1 MAALRIGED
10 ATVRYIIE
18 TTESTFTAR
27 AFATGLFASFGHS
40 PTIAI
45 PDFEGEAI
53 LNPDAAEKSSLRIV
67 IHAASLNASNDI
79 PEKDREELNRRMQK
93 EVLESGYFSE
103 IVYEC
108 SGVSSSNI
116 GEGQYW
122 MVLSGKLT
130 LHGVTRVQL
139 VSARVSV
146 NGDKLRAAG
155 DVSIRQ
161 SEYAIR
167 PVSAGGG
174 TIRLKD
180 EVRLSFEI
188 FARKEA

>member
-1 MAALRIGED
+1 
-10 ATVRYIIE
+10 
-18 TTESTFTAR
+18 
-27 AFATGLFASFGHS
+27 
-40 PTIAI
+40 
-45 PDFEGEAI
+45 
-53 LNPDAAEKSSLRIV
+53 V

-79 PEKDREELNRRMQK
+79 PEKDREEVNRRMHK

-108 SGVSSSNI
+108 SVVSSSNI
-116 GEGQYW
+116 ADGEYW

-130 LHGVTRVQL
+130 LHGVTRAQL

-146 NGDKLRAAG
+146 NGGNLRAAG

>member
-1 MAALRIGED
+1 MGSA
-10 ATVRYIIE
+10 
-18 TTESTFTAR
+18 FTAR
-27 AFATGLFASFGHS
+27 AFATGLFGAFGHN

-45 PDFEGEAI
+45 PDFEGEAV
-53 LNPDAAEKSSLRIV
+53 LDPDAVDESSLRIV
-67 IHAASLNASNDI
+67 IHSASLHTTNDI
-79 PEKDREELNRRMQK
+79 PEKDREEVNRKMHK
-93 EVLESGYFSE
+93 EVLESGYFSQ

-108 SGVSSSNI
+108 PDVAATKI

-130 LHGVTRVQL
+130 LHGVTRAQP

-146 NGDKLRAAG
+146 NGDGLRATG
-155 DVSIRQ
+155 DLSIRQ
-161 SEYAIR
+161 SDYQIR

-188 FARKEA
+188 SARKQV